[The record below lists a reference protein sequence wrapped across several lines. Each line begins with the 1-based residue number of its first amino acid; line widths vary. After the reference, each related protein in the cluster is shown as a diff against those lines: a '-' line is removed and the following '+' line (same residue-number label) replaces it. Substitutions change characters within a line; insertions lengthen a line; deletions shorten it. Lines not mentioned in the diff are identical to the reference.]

1 MASKKYMLI
10 LGFLSLFGRASFGQM
25 TTSTTTTTTTTN
37 WGDTRT
43 YWDDSARIAAANMPQ
58 YSAFRSNQYPYPAKP
73 RSQSEFGLSAGP
85 SFVLGDVH
93 ARWGIGGG
101 ITFRH
106 ALSHVF
112 SYRLGYFGSLNHG
125 VPSAYGASLPIPQQ
139 EYHNKTHMG
148 AIDFIASLN
157 TASHYRGNPKT
168 NIYVLA
174 GFDLLMTQVMYKFP
188 GAPSNSGQYIWY
200 GYNGNTYPPY
210 IVQNSQAGLIGT
222 AFGTEHNGRKGWSIL
237 GAMSPGAGVA
247 FKLSDKVNL
256 GFEQRFTI
264 PVPGYDQLDA
274 YKAGSH
280 NDMYSYTSARL
291 NINVGNPATHVQPL
305 WWINPYNYI
314 YDELNNPR
322 HMRLP
327 NPILPDADGDGVTD
341 QFDLEPNT
349 PRGCPV
355 DSHGVSRDTDG
366 DGVPDCRDKELLTPQ
381 KCFPVNA
388 DGVGNCPEPACCAEL
403 RDLLKNRPVATGC
416 NIGSLPS
423 IQFRSGSATLSNDA
437 KSMLNSAA
445 AQIKANPDCRVK
457 VVGYGAADKRA
468 QQLSYDRVHAV
479 IHYLNEQQGI
489 SENRLIFNYGQDGDS
504 NTVDLQGTM
513 EEGPSTVPAPHPNM
527 TTTTEKVTTEGAERK
542 TKVKVKD
549 GKTKTKTKVTNP

>member
-10 LGFLSLFGRASFGQM
+10 LGFLSLFGRASFGQ
-25 TTSTTTTTTTTN
+25 TTTTTTTTTTN

-43 YWDDSARIAAANMPQ
+43 YWDDSARIAAADMAQ

-73 RSQSEFGLSAGP
+73 RSQWEFGLSAGP

-93 ARWGIGGG
+93 ARWGLGGG
-101 ITFRH
+101 ITLRH
-106 ALSHVF
+106 AISHVF

-125 VPSAYGASLPIPQQ
+125 EPNAYGVAQIPAQR

-174 GFDLLMTQVMYKFP
+174 GLDLLMTQVMYKYP

-200 GYNGNTYPPY
+200 GYYGNGQLVP
-210 IVQNSQAGLIGT
+210 QSQSGT
-222 AFGTEHNGRKGWSIL
+222 ITTLFGTEHNGRKGWTVL
-237 GAMSPGAGVA
+237 GAVSPGAGVA
-247 FKLSDKVNL
+247 FKVSDKVNL
-256 GFEQRFTI
+256 GIEQRFTV

-274 YKAGSH
+274 YKAGKS
-280 NDMYSYTSARL
+280 NDIYSYTSARL
-291 NINVGNPATHVQPL
+291 NINIGNPATHVQPL

-355 DSHGVSRDTDG
+355 DTHGVSRDTDG

-403 RDLLKNRPVATGC
+403 RQLMQNRPAVDNAC

-445 AQIKANPDCRVK
+445 SQIKSNPNCRIK

-468 QQLSYDRVHAV
+468 QQLSYDRVNSV
-479 IHYLNEQQGI
+479 IRYLVEQQGI

-504 NTVDLQGTM
+504 NTVDLQGTL

-527 TTTTEKVTTEGAERK
+527 TTTTERTTTGGTRDTK

-549 GKTKTKTKVTNP
+549 GKSKTKTKTTP